1 MNVAN
6 MVAVKDKVMK
16 FADLLSAKKNWLAQ
30 VLPKHVK
37 ADRFVK
43 VALAAISKQPDLL
56 ECEPNS
62 ILLSVMQAGQLGLEP
77 TGVLGSAYLVKYGK
91 QCQLIIGY
99 RGLIDLARRSGQILS
114 IEAHVV
120 YEKDKFAC
128 TLGLTPTLTHE
139 PCWDADPGAL
149 RFVYAVARLRDGAVQ
164 FEVMSKAQVDAIR
177 RQSKAGSSGPW
188 VTHYDEMA
196 KKTVI
201 RRIAKYLPLTV
212 EMQTAVAIDSAADT
226 GELYVD
232 PEVAEVAKG
241 EIADAEIEAEPTEHQ
256 SRTDAMKAA
265 LMGPPTA

>member
-1 MNVAN
+1 MGSIVKAN
-6 MVAVKDKVMK
+6 AEKLTR
-16 FADLLSAKKNWLAQ
+16 FADTLSRKKHWLAQ

-43 VALAAISKQPDLL
+43 VALAAISKSPDLL

-62 ILLSVMQAGQLGLEP
+62 VLLSIMQAGQLGLEP
-77 TGVLGSAYLVKYGK
+77 TGVLGSAYLVRYGNR
-91 QCQLIIGY
+91 CQLIIGY

-120 YEKDKFAC
+120 HAKDTFQC
-128 TLGLTPTLTHE
+128 SFGLEPTLKHE
-139 PCWDADPGAL
+139 PCWDEDPGEL

-177 RQSKAGSSGPW
+177 RQSKAGNSGPW
-188 VTHYDEMA
+188 VSHYEEMA

-212 EMQTAVAIDSAADT
+212 EMQTAAAVDASADT
-226 GELYVD
+226 GDLYVD
-232 PEVAEVAKG
+232 PEVAEVTKG
-241 EIADAEIEAEPTEHQ
+241 EITDAELVEPDSAERQTRAEQ
-256 SRTDAMKAA
+256 IKAA
-265 LMGPPTA
+265 LMDGRP